1 MVDKAYKARLVAKVF
16 HPTIG
21 FDFNEMFNSIVKPT
35 TIRAILTQWWII
47 RQLDINNVFLNGI
60 VQFMEQPT
68 DFVDPKKY
76 HLFCEFHKEYM
87 D

>member
-1 MVDKAYKARLVAKVF
+1 ML
-16 HPTIG
+16 
-21 FDFNEMFNSIVKPT
+21 NSIVKPT
-35 TIRAILTQWWII
+35 TIRAILTIALTQWWII

-60 VQFMEQPT
+60 VQQEVFMEQPT

-76 HLFCEFHKEYM
+76 HLFCEFHKKYT